1 MLFPAVRQVRVTAA
15 RAAIYAEPSRSSSRI
30 DIVSKGTL
38 LSLFQE
44 QKVKEV
50 WFYVSYISPRYGGR
64 MSGFILDSAAE
75 PVIEGEAA
83 GGQPGSSPPKTE
95 PEAKAKQPG
104 AEPAKPV
111 AAQAPA
117 APARVEP
124 KPATAVVPKPDIP
137 REKPRVLEYSEA
149 VVVTAAP
156 RALRVSLPRRPLELR
171 DDPWTVIHPISSPPP
186 AAVAPKAQ
194 PKIVEYSVVTMITRA
209 PRATR
214 VSLPRRPVTLQDKP
228 WAILQPP
235 APEPV
240 KPAAVP
246 VTSTPTAAPK
256 PEITKEKPKPSPPA
270 PQVQPPPS
278 ARMPVAGGGSARLAI
293 GVGFGPSFGGAG
305 GTLQLYLSR
314 SVTLH
319 GGYGVYPTTV
329 VYSET
334 DWVKNEPLWSAGL
347 RFYLMPSSDTF
358 TPYVDAQ
365 YGGLRVEAAQ
375 VITGIYEY
383 EYTYSYEQKVLWG
396 PSLLAGLE
404 LRFGHFTLGG
414 GIGASYSLT
423 DWDVLKSRVFFTFEA
438 GLGVRL

>member
-1 MLFPAVRQVRVTAA
+1 MKRTRAALLTALLLGAWGILFPDVRQVRVTAE
-15 RAAIYAEPSRSSSRI
+15 RAAIYAEPSRSSTRI
-30 DIVSKGTL
+30 DIVRKGTL
-38 LSLFQE
+38 LSLFQQ
-44 QKVKEV
+44 QKVREV
-50 WFYVSYISPRYGGR
+50 WFYVSYISRRYGGR

-75 PVIEGEAA
+75 PVIEGETA
-83 GGQPGSSPPKTE
+83 GGQPGSAPPKTE
-95 PEAKAKQPG
+95 P
-104 AEPAKPV
+104 
-111 AAQAPA
+111 
-117 APARVEP
+117 
-124 KPATAVVPKPDIP
+124 KPAPSVVVKPDIP
-137 REKPRVLEYSEA
+137 REKPRVVEYSETL
-149 VVVTAAP
+149 VRTAAP
-156 RALRVSLPRRPLELR
+156 SALRVFLPRRPLELR
-171 DDPWTVIHPISSPPP
+171 DDPWTIIQPVSPPP
-186 AAVAPKAQ
+186 PIEVAAKAE
-194 PKIVEYSVVTMITRA
+194 PKIVEYSVVTGITRA

-235 APEPV
+235 APTPAKPAPV
-240 KPAAVP
+240 PVTSAPAAVP
-246 VTSTPTAAPK
+246 K
-256 PEITKEKPKPSPPA
+256 PEVAKEKPKPMPPA

-278 ARMPVAGGGSARLAI
+278 GRIPIAGRGSARLAI
-293 GVGFGPSFGGAG
+293 GLGFGPSFGGAG

-314 SVTLH
+314 SIALH

-347 RFYLMPSSDTF
+347 RFYLMPSSDKL
-358 TPYVDAQ
+358 TPYIDAQ

-383 EYTYSYEQKVLWG
+383 EFIYSREQKVLWG

-423 DWDVLKSRVFFTFEA
+423 DWDVLKSRLFFTFEA